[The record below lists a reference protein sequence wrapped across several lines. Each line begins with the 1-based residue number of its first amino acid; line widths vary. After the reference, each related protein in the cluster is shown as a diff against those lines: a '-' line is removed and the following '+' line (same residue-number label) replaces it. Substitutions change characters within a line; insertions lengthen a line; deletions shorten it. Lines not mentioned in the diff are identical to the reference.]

1 MAVLSLA
8 EDEVEIG
15 YQTITKENLVAEIS
29 REQDETFEE
38 NQKEFSDEETS
49 RATVRCDS
57 PRQNQGALGG
67 WAGFCWSVER
77 RLSPLRQKKKPHTH
91 YTCSVCVYAE
101 CERALC
107 THN

>member
-38 NQKEFSDEETS
+38 KQKEF
-49 RATVRCDS
+49 
-57 PRQNQGALGG
+57 
-67 WAGFCWSVER
+67 
-77 RLSPLRQKKKPHTH
+77 
-91 YTCSVCVYAE
+91 
-101 CERALC
+101 
-107 THN
+107 